1 MTTATA
7 DPPAPAAET
16 ADALE
21 VVLAFTSLDDYRAMG
36 DDLATV
42 RTKLGLPS
50 WSTPTEVIAAALR
63 EQAGS
68 G

>member
-1 MTTATA
+1 VPTATDTPA
-7 DPPAPAAET
+7 PPAESV
-16 ADALE
+16 DALE
-21 VVLAFTSLDDYRAMG
+21 VVLVFTSLDDYRAMG

-42 RTKLGLPS
+42 RTNLDLPA

-63 EQAGS
+63 DRAGS